1 MGTMSGSEKNLNLG
15 PVTRMCGCLAEDT
28 QIRMGDGSLKR
39 ISDIRI
45 GERIMQPENGRPI
58 LVQNIWKGWEEELI
72 FIRTEEGSCAQ
83 MTKEHPVYQGNGFIR
98 ADELKAGD
106 TVYGEEGQKVTVVSV
121 DDVQYG
127 GYVCN
132 LDLKRDGGNGTML
145 ANGIVVGDNRVQNGM

>member
-1 MGTMSGSEKNLNLG
+1 
-15 PVTRMCGCLAEDT
+15 MCGCLAEDT

-72 FIRTEEGSCAQ
+72 FIRTEEGNCTQ
-83 MTKEHPVYQGNGFIR
+83 MTKEHPVYQENGFIR

-106 TVYGEEGQKVTVVSV
+106 TVYGEEGQKIALVLADKVS
-121 DDVQYG
+121 YG
-127 GYVCN
+127 GYVYN
-132 LDLKRDGGNGTML
+132 LDLERDGGDGIML
-145 ANGIVVGDNRVQNGM
+145 ANGIVVGDSTVQWGM